1 MTLII
6 RFLSQNKM
14 LFLLDTF
21 SIFEKVSSKTS
32 ENKHDNPIPK
42 TPFLEK
48 INVQISLYWND
59 IS

>member
-1 MTLII
+1 
-6 RFLSQNKM
+6 M